1 MYVFSH
7 NRSEKSSQPRL
18 KAGLR
23 TSSVFLLFPLVFLID
38 DVAFLFE
45 IEELRRDSALGRF
58 GHQSQRRALG
68 VVAHPHSHIDLA
80 FKKAAGAEELRFEA
94 DGLDLPAIGLDALAF
109 ADEDF
114 KLIVLFVR
122 ADGKGKHLALMELLQ
137 PHEIDGRKQAEHP
150 LLAR

>member
-7 NRSEKSSQPRL
+7 NRSKKSSQSRL
-18 KAGLR
+18 NAELR
-23 TSSVFLLFPLVFLID
+23 TSSVFILFPLVFMID
-38 DVAFLFE
+38 HFAFRLE
-45 IEELRRDSALGRF
+45 TEELRRDSALGRF

-114 KLIVLFVR
+114 KMIVPFVR
-122 ADGKGKHLALMELLQ
+122 ADREGKQLALM
-137 PHEIDGRKQAEHP
+137 RVF
-150 LLAR
+150 